1 MICPIMS
8 IRMIAWSGEYVE
20 CQEKDCM
27 WYAKCK
33 PKETARS
40 EEGHA
45 FKEKEDVLNFIEEIL
60 NSSWYGGGN
69 HLSDWEIGYK
79 AGLMDIK
86 EKLSVG

>member
-8 IRMIAWSGEYVE
+8 IRMIVWGGKYVE

-33 PKETARS
+33 PKEMEKETARS

-45 FKEKEDVLNFIEEIL
+45 LKE
-60 NSSWYGGGN
+60 
-69 HLSDWEIGYK
+69 
-79 AGLMDIK
+79 
-86 EKLSVG
+86 EK